1 VTTAGPMQKSK
12 GGRPRSRA
20 AAAAITGA
28 TVCADFN
35 DPNVVIHYTRAADQ
49 LGLWASERLLI
60 ERWLPARDAPLLE
73 AGCGAGRVA
82 LGLWRLGYRRLTGV
96 DFATELIDQAR
107 SLAAQRGA
115 AIDFIVADVTRLG
128 PVRRSAAGGFA
139 GALFLFNGLMQI
151 PRRERRRRALRE
163 LRAACRPGAIL
174 LFTTHDR
181 EDSLQERPHWA
192 AETERWAAGEQD
204 PCLVEF
210 GDRHF
215 RDSHG
220 GHTFM
225 HLPTRREVLEDLAAT
240 GWQPRFDA
248 MRRELAVESAA
259 VREFSDE
266 CRFWV
271 AERIDPGRP

>member
-1 VTTAGPMQKSK
+1 M
-12 GGRPRSRA
+12 
-20 AAAAITGA
+20 ITGA
-28 TVCADFN
+28 TVRADFN
-35 DPNVVIHYTRAADQ
+35 DPNVVIHYARAAER
-49 LGLWASERLLI
+49 LGLWASERLMI

-82 LGLWRLGYRRLTGV
+82 LGLWELGYRRLTGV
-96 DFATELIDQAR
+96 DFAAELIDQAR
-107 SLAAQRGA
+107 GLAAQRGA
-115 AIDFIVADVTRLG
+115 AIEYRVADVTRLG
-128 PVRRSAAGGFA
+128 PVRRAAPGGFA

-151 PRRERRRRALRE
+151 PGRASRRRALRE
-163 LRAACRPGAIL
+163 LRAACRPGALL

-181 EDSLQERPHWA
+181 EDDPREQPHWA
-192 AETERWAAGEQD
+192 AETERWALGEQD
-204 PCLVEF
+204 PCLAEF

-225 HLPTRREVLEDLAAT
+225 HLPTRREVREDLAAA
-240 GWQPRFDA
+240 GWEHRFDA

-271 AERIDPGRP
+271 GRRPGAGDA